1 MKRPR
6 IGTRIAESRK
16 LTKVAWTRAIVF
28 DLDDTLYPEREFALS
43 GYEAVAG
50 VFADRLGVSTA
61 HLAARM
67 GELFDTPLRRRV
79 FNTILAEAGVV
90 QADVDALV
98 AEMIAVYRGHAPRI
112 HLHPDADSALSRLR
126 DRCCLGL
133 ISDGP
138 LDTQRNKVRALGL
151 TGRLEEII
159 LTDEW
164 GEEFWKPHPRPF
176 EEMSRRLGL
185 PPQACIYVA
194 DNPAKDFI
202 APNALGWGTVLIKR
216 SGGIYADRQAPRGG
230 VPQAAISTLEA
241 LSSP

>member
-151 TGRLEEII
+151 
-159 LTDEW
+159 
-164 GEEFWKPHPRPF
+164 
-176 EEMSRRLGL
+176 
-185 PPQACIYVA
+185 QACIYVA